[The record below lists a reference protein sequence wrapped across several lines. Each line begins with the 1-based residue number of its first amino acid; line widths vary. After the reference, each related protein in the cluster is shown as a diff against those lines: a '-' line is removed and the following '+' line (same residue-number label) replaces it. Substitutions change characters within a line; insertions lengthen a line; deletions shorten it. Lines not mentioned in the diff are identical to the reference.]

1 MSDIFDRSAAVFA
14 RIDGPFGRIVL
25 NRPDKKNAM
34 SQAMWHRVAGA
45 VRALDAAAGVRV
57 IILCS
62 STLGSFSA
70 GADIS
75 ELETISSD
83 PERRDANRQAIRNA
97 QRGLARAKKPTI
109 AQISGP
115 CIGGGCGLAIHC
127 DFRFADDG
135 ARFGI
140 TPAKIGIIYPLNDTK
155 QLIDLVGV
163 SSAKFMLFTGR
174 IIGAAEANKI
184 GLIDRLV
191 PEDELAAE
199 VEAFARE
206 LSAVSQY
213 SLNGIKQTMQR
224 ILDGQVDDDAQ
235 SEKMFLDAHES
246 VDAKEGV
253 KAFLEKRPAKFT
265 WSQNDG
271 D

>member
-1 MSDIFDRSAAVFA
+1 MSDIFDQSAAVFA

-34 SQAMWHRVAGA
+34 SQAMWHRVASA
-45 VRALDAAAGVRV
+45 VQALDAAADVRV

-75 ELETISSD
+75 ELETIASD
-83 PERRDANRQAIRNA
+83 PERREANRRAIRDA

-115 CIGGGCGLAIHC
+115 CVGGGCGLAIHC
-127 DFRFADDG
+127 DFRFADGD

-155 QLIDLVGV
+155 QLMDLVGV
-163 SSAKFMLFTGR
+163 SNAKSMLFTGR
-174 IIGAAEANKI
+174 LIDALEAKSI

-191 PEDELAAE
+191 SADQLVAE
-199 VEAFARE
+199 VEVFARE

-224 ILDGQVDDDAQ
+224 ILDGQVDDDPA
-235 SEKMFLDAHES
+235 SENMFVTAHES

-253 KAFLEKRPAKFT
+253 KAFLEKRQAKFT
-265 WSQNDG
+265 WSQG
-271 D
+271 DSD